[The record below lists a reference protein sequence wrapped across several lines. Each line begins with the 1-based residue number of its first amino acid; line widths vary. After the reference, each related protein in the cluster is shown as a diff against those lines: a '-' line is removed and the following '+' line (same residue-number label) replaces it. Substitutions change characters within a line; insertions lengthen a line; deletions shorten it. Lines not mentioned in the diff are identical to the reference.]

1 MASVFCRQKGTPL
14 RSPMTSFNS
23 FWPLKSAISVA
34 SLALAPPANGSSGSC
49 APPPPPLAA
58 ANSLEDR
65 LVRATAAIRVAASR
79 DAANSLEGRRVRA
92 TAAICVAASRA
103 TARSLEG
110 RRVRAIAAICAAAA
124 AAACCWRSI
133 THLASVCASVQ
144 LPSDEHSRMAL

>member
-1 MASVFCRQKGTPL
+1 
-14 RSPMTSFNS
+14 MTSSTS

-79 DAANSLEGRRVRA
+79 ATTNSLEGRRVRA
-92 TAAICVAASRA
+92 TAAICV
-103 TARSLEG
+103 
-110 RRVRAIAAICAAAA
+110 AAAA

-144 LPSDEHSRMAL
+144 SPSDEHSRIALRRSLPLVVFGTERSRKTRT